1 MQINRNM
8 SAVMTNN
15 QLLRTENKLA
25 ASMERLS
32 SGLKINQASDNPAGI
47 AISNKMKAQIDALD
61 QAESNASDAISVL
74 QIADGALNEVSSI
87 LQRMRELSVQAAN
100 GTNSYSD
107 RQSIQAEIDELK
119 KEVDRIS
126 TDTEYNTKALLDGSS
141 DVRVYG
147 KHASRYT
154 VSESVEAQMYH
165 MNVTEAAQQATVAM
179 SYDVPAAEGTMT
191 INGVAVNVSS
201 GMTRDMYVQEI
212 RNAAA
217 EAGCY
222 VEVQEPDPAANFAGS
237 ILVKSNYYGLDET
250 IEFSMSEELA
260 VATGL
265 RNNADCTFVVK
276 EAAMTFGKDVDT
288 EKGKISIAGVNVE
301 IEAGSKMADY
311 YDKISEAA
319 KKAGYATAFDAD
331 GNLIVRSE
339 KAGTAELIEFAVSDD
354 LAEKL
359 DMMNKFKGEYQV
371 NTAGKDAVVT
381 IPKTQNADP
390 NGAFDADVLKET
402 GFTTTTTVDVK
413 GNRVVITDNNGFS
426 IDFLLDEGFPGNT
439 PVAPTEEGNFAIEV
453 TDIGS
458 MTIQIGGNEHQDMDV
473 RIAEVSTASLY
484 VDAVDVSVV
493 KGADRAMI
501 ALDGAISTLSA
512 TRSRIGAFQNR
523 LEYANSSLA
532 ATNENMTAAYSG
544 LLDTDMAEEMTEYT
558 QQNILSQAAISV
570 LSQANELPQQVLSL
584 LQ

>member
-126 TDTEYNTKALLDGSS
+126 SDTEYNTKALLDGSS

-147 KHASRYT
+147 ENASRYK
-154 VSESVEAQMYH
+154 VSDSVAAQMYY
-165 MNVTEAAQQATVAM
+165 MNVEAAAEQATVELD
-179 SYDVPAAEGTMT
+179 YKVPAEEGRIT
-191 INGVAVNVSS
+191 INGVVVNVSA
-201 GMTRDMYVQEI
+201 GMSEDMYIQEL
-212 RNAAA
+212 RNAAT

-222 VEVQEPDPAANFAGS
+222 VEIQEEDPANNIEKK
-237 ILVKSNYYGLDET
+237 ILVKSNYYGTDESMEFSISKELAEDIGVGDNT
-250 IEFSMSEELA
+250 DATYVVNEASMTFKKDAEVVIGQISIDGVDVEIDDDTKVLGDYFDAIKEAAEKAGHLVSEDVDGNLVVSSKSAGKAEMIEFS
-260 VATGL
+260 
-265 RNNADCTFVVK
+265 
-276 EAAMTFGKDVDT
+276 
-288 EKGKISIAGVNVE
+288 
-301 IEAGSKMADY
+301 
-311 YDKISEAA
+311 ISE
-319 KKAGYATAFDAD
+319 
-331 GNLIVRSE
+331 
-339 KAGTAELIEFAVSDD
+339 D
-354 LAEKL
+354 LANL
-359 DMMNKFKGEYQV
+359 DANTGKGLDIIDNFDGEYQV
-371 NTAGKDAVVT
+371 NTSGKDAVVT
-381 IPKTQNADP
+381 IPTSDMNPAVRE
-390 NGAFDADVLKET
+390 AT
-402 GFTTTTTVDVK
+402 GFTSTTTVDVN

-426 IDFLLDEGFPGNT
+426 IDFLLDEGF
-439 PVAPTEEGNFAIEV
+439 APTATTAKGNFSIEV

-473 RIAEVSTASLY
+473 RISEVSAASLY
-484 VDAVDVSVV
+484 VDTVDVAVV
-493 KGADRAMI
+493 KGADRAMVT
-501 ALDGAISTLSA
+501 LDGAISTLSA